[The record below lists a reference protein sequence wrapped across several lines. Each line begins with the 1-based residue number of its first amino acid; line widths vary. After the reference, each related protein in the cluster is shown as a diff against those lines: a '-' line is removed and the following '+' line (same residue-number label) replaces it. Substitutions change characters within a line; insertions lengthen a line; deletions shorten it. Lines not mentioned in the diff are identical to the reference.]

1 MDSKL
6 RTKTFF
12 FAAFVVLS
20 NAFGN
25 LFLSLGMR
33 QAGDGN
39 LIVALAQPYAVLGI
53 VLLISWLLARM
64 AMFSWADL
72 TYVLPVTALG
82 YVVSA
87 VLGQQFQGEVIAGQ
101 RWAGIGLIVAGVIL
115 VGSQEAHR
123 EDAHKESGK

>member
-1 MDSKL
+1 MDAHL
-6 RTKTFF
+6 RTKTFL

-33 QAGDGN
+33 AAGDGN

-53 VLLISWLLARM
+53 LLLIGWLLMRM
-64 AMFSWADL
+64 AMLSWADL
-72 TYVLPVTALG
+72 TYVLPVTAFG

-87 VLGQQFQGEVIAGQ
+87 MLGQWFQNETIDAKRWGGIA
-101 RWAGIGLIVAGVIL
+101 LIVAGVVL
-115 VGSQEAHR
+115 VGLQ
-123 EDAHKESGK
+123 DPHKEQRK

>member
-1 MDSKL
+1 MDAKL
-6 RTKTFF
+6 RTKTFL

-33 QAGDGN
+33 QAGDSN
-39 LIVALAQPYAVLGI
+39 LIMALAQPFAALGI

-72 TYVLPVTALG
+72 TYVLPVTAFG

-87 VLGQQFQGEVIAGQ
+87 LLGQWFQGEVIQGK

-115 VGSQEAHR
+115 VGSQ
-123 EDAHKESGK
+123 DAHKESAK

>member
-1 MDSKL
+1 MDANL

-33 QAGDGN
+33 HAGDAN
-39 LIVALAQPYAVLGI
+39 LIVALAQPYTVLGI
-53 VLLISWLLARM
+53 LLLISWLLMRM
-64 AMFSWADL
+64 AMLSWADL
-72 TYVLPVTALG
+72 TYVLPVTAFG

-87 VLGQQFQGEVIAGQ
+87 MLGQQFQNEVIEGK

-115 VGSQEAHR
+115 VGMQNP
-123 EDAHKESGK
+123 HKEPVKK

>member
-1 MDSKL
+1 MDASP
-6 RTKTFF
+6 RTKTFL

-33 QAGDGN
+33 AAGDGN
-39 LIVALAQPYAVLGI
+39 LIAALAQPYAIAG
-53 VLLISWLLARM
+53 VLLLIFWLLMRM

-87 VLGQQFQGEVIAGQ
+87 LLGQWFQNETID
-101 RWAGIGLIVAGVIL
+101 L
-115 VGSQEAHR
+115 
-123 EDAHKESGK
+123 

>member
-1 MDSKL
+1 VDAHL
-6 RTKTFF
+6 RTKTFL
-12 FAAFVVLS
+12 FAAFIVLS

-33 QAGDGN
+33 AAGDGN

-53 VLLISWLLARM
+53 LLLISWLLMRM
-64 AMFSWADL
+64 AMLSWADL

-87 VLGQQFQGEVIAGQ
+87 VLGEQFQNETIDAKRWGGIA
-101 RWAGIGLIVAGVIL
+101 LIVAGVIL
-115 VGSQEAHR
+115 VGLQ
-123 EDAHKESGK
+123 DPHKEQRKS

>member
-1 MDSKL
+1 MDAKL
-6 RTKTFF
+6 RTKTYL

-33 QAGDGN
+33 HAGDAN
-39 LIVALAQPYAVLGI
+39 LIQALAEPYAVLGI
-53 VLLISWLLARM
+53 LLLISWLLVRM

-72 TYVLPVTALG
+72 TYVLPVTAFG

-87 VLGQQFQGEVIAGQ
+87 LLGQWFQNEVIAGK
-101 RWAGIGLIVAGVIL
+101 RWAGIGLIVAGVFL
-115 VGSQEAHR
+115 VGSQ
-123 EDAHKESGK
+123 DPHKESGK

>member
-1 MDSKL
+1 MDAKL
-6 RTKTFF
+6 RTKTSL

-33 QAGDGN
+33 QAGDAN
-39 LIVALAQPYAVLGI
+39 LILALAQPYAVIGVL
-53 VLLISWLLARM
+53 LLISWLLVRM

-72 TYVLPVTALG
+72 SYVLPVTAFG

-87 VLGQQFQGEVIAGQ
+87 LLGMWFQNEVIEGQ
-101 RWAGIGLIVAGVIL
+101 RWAGIGLIVVGVFL
-115 VGSQEAHR
+115 VGGQ
-123 EDAHKESGK
+123 DPHKESK

>member
-1 MDSKL
+1 MDAKL
-6 RTKTFF
+6 RTKTYL

-25 LFLSLGMR
+25 LSLSLGMR

-39 LIVALAQPYAVLGI
+39 LILALAQPYAVLGI
-53 VLLISWLLARM
+53 LLLISWLLVRM

-72 TYVLPVTALG
+72 TYVLPVTAFG

-87 VLGQQFQGEVIAGQ
+87 LLGQWFQNENIVGK
-101 RWAGIGLIVAGVIL
+101 RWAGIGLIVAGVML
-115 VGSQEAHR
+115 VGSQ
-123 EDAHKESGK
+123 DPHKDSAK